1 MKQLVRILEYLK
13 THQGITQKEASDAL
27 GCMRLSERIRE
38 LAAMGYKIDK
48 VRDEGLNRFGEKTRY
63 MRYFVTEKEAA

>member
-1 MKQLVRILEYLK
+1 MKQKQRILEYLR

-38 LAAMGYKIDK
+38 LAAMGYRVEK
-48 VRDEGLNRFGEKTRY
+48 VWEEGTNRFGDRERH

>member
-1 MKQLVRILEYLK
+1 MKQKQRILEYLR
-13 THQGITQKEASDAL
+13 THQGITQKEASDNL

-38 LAAMGYKIDK
+38 LAAMGYKVRK
-48 VRDEGLNRFGEKTRY
+48 VREEGLNRFGEKTRY